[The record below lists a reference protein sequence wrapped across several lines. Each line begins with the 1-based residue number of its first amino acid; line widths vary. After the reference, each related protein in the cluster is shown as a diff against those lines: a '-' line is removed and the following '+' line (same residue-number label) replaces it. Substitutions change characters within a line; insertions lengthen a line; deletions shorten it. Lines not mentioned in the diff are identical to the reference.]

1 MKTPQLNDGGP
12 AFSSWP
18 YKPWKHEPSINEMNY
33 YSGMTLRDWF
43 AGQALP
49 AVISVTPR
57 GSVDDDDGILKR
69 AAAKV
74 SYDIADAML
83 RERSNP

>member
-1 MKTPQLNDGGP
+1 MNTPQINDGGP

-43 AGQALP
+43 AGQALSGLLACP
-49 AVISVTPR
+49 KTSGTYDGFVTDAYKYADSMISQR
-57 GSVDDDDGILKR
+57 N
-69 AAAKV
+69 KV
-74 SYDIADAML
+74 
-83 RERSNP
+83 

>member
-1 MKTPQLNDGGP
+1 MNTSQINDGGP

-43 AGQALP
+43 AGQALDSI
-49 AVISVTPR
+49 IS
-57 GSVDDDDGILKR
+57 GSLTNARDGR
-69 AAAKV
+69 KV
-74 SYDIADAML
+74 MTNAEMVNDAYVIADAMIAQ
-83 RERSNP
+83 RNKV